1 MTKDREV
8 RLEVKD
14 NALLVANGGRAFSR
28 EGVISICASHLS
40 DKRLSQSDDEVRDD
54 FGGADEDLVRRIQAR
69 ELETYRR
76 DPNRITSDYRS
87 EDETSRDYGGRF
99 LWELLQ
105 NAVDAMG
112 DDRSSGEFIGSKGL
126 GFKAVLELTE
136 TPEIY
141 SGPFHFLFSASE
153 TQNLLKEQDLHD
165 NPPPLTFRIP
175 HTATPDEGV
184 KDLLDAGYTTVI
196 RLPLKDDA
204 VKGTVVDQ
212 LQDLDPLFMLLVPQL
227 STLRVIGPNGETVH
241 RTHSADPGLSDGV
254 VRFTTECPAGP
265 QSTCW
270 RRWAWTHKQN
280 GKRLTAAICL
290 PLAEGDA
297 GVPVAD
303 CRTHPLFVFFPTQH
317 DTKMR
322 AVVHVS
328 FDLAH
333 NREHTRPGDH
343 DDQILEA
350 FKGLLRRVIDE
361 CPVKTVLEAFGQTG
375 LDDQAGNPSSA
386 GRLPGDRL
394 PPTAWRTVSEARFVP
409 TVGGSRESPGEVRLW
424 RHRLG
429 FVLKEDIDAVRNA
442 RLLAPGLRSLW
453 SPLCQFGAEELST
466 AAYVDLL
473 RHCRNRSVSE
483 CVLSWMTLT
492 HVLRQDNA
500 RMTDDWRYAYAD
512 RKDNRL
518 QVPCWW
524 TEQGVARPLAGGLPM
539 LRPRVK
545 NWPDWLE
552 ADILHTDMWR
562 AVSPTRRTP
571 RWWSKYVLDTREKY
585 CDQALYPHIATWTK
599 DEWRDR
605 GWTALGQFR
614 QWYPGPTR
622 DADPWIPD
630 SERTQDRRSSA
641 AEYLRVPTDKGW
653 LPPTDCCA
661 GHAWGGVKAFDRY
674 FATVHDRGLLL
685 PLDQWAEQ
693 VRQEATEDDWRPL
706 LRWLGV
712 SWGPKVREMEL
723 PPNETLLPELWSG
736 YKEDIWLT
744 YWLSNLFIEHFPQC
758 LFDSNVDDESEHRMM
773 QTMIR
778 LAAVVESRQASYV
791 RYKVRRC
798 SSFAWH
804 QLCRTEWLPCKHSL
818 LHHEYRVAPA
828 NAFMPGKGFNGLFP
842 EVLRGNDDEEWYG
855 SVVGVLRQLGVRD
868 ELPEDADKWHYW
880 MRRLP
885 DVGDRSANPD
895 SVRTAAEALY
905 RKYLRLEWDTPFPT
919 DIRLPCLAAGEG
931 GPVLSFASASEVYY
945 VDAPHLQEVRDEIV
959 QKGYK
964 LFILSLRAGRRAVSQ
979 LQISPLSSVLRAEE
993 QFAGED
999 VRATKAVLIRYQ
1011 ERRVGLTLAAELEN
1025 ELPPDLPI
1033 SVVNNLEVNLVGH
1046 EKVASVDVLSWQAGE
1061 GQPLLL
1067 NARNQWRAFGHGL
1080 ARWVIRQET
1089 KATLFEALLR
1099 ERSRR
1104 EYEDRLLH
1112 SGVTIAD
1119 VERAMADW
1127 LAGSD
1132 NGREDSGEPRRGTG
1146 QDDSAGE
1153 SRPEDVNDKPGTDN
1167 VNAGQSTVPEPSW
1180 GWSGRG
1186 NGRGTGAD
1194 RRRTSRGDRRGR
1206 SVRPNLATG
1215 RAAEDWLGERLTE
1228 VFPGTV
1234 ERGVRDS
1241 QNRESDFIVGQD
1253 SMRYHIEVKHLAN
1266 IGGKI
1271 YWSQGQCGKALDMG
1285 RESGEEYFMALLL
1298 SKAHGQYNIYWSW
1311 DPLSDLQAAQRD
1323 VQWEGASDYEDVESD
1338 SWDVTDQQPDEVPV
1352 KRHTFRIDVD
1362 QELLDGLH
1370 EDDGSLQK
1378 LRERLRGT

>member
-28 EGVISICASHLS
+28 GGVISICASHLS

-76 DPNRITSDYRS
+76 DPNRITADYRG

-303 CRTHPLFVFFPTQH
+303 CRTNPLFVFFPTQH

-492 HVLRQDNA
+492 RVLQYGYTGRE
-500 RMTDDWRYAYAD
+500 DDQ
-512 RKDNRL
+512 L
-518 QVPCWW
+518 EVPCWW

-552 ADILHTDMWR
+552 ADVLHTDMWR
-562 AVSPTRRTP
+562 AVTPKQRRP
-571 RWWSKYVLDTREKY
+571 RWWSKYVLDAREKY

-599 DEWRDR
+599 NEWRAS
-605 GWTALGQFR
+605 GWTVLDQFR
-614 QWYPGPTR
+614 QWYPGPK
-622 DADPWIPD
+622 DVGPWVPD
-630 SERTQDRRSSA
+630 NGHTIDRRATA
-641 AEYLRVPTDKGW
+641 AKYLRVPTDKGW
-653 LPPTDCCA
+653 LPPTDCYA

-674 FATVHDRGLLL
+674 FAAIRDRGLLL
-685 PLDQWAEQ
+685 PLDQWPEQ
-693 VRQEATEDDWRPL
+693 VRQETIEDDWKSL

-712 SWGPKVREMEL
+712 SWEPKVRAMEL
-723 PPNETLLPELWSG
+723 PPHETVLPELWSDYEKG
-736 YKEDIWLT
+736 IRPT
-744 YWLSNLFIEHFPQC
+744 YWIFNLFIEHFPQC
-758 LFDSNVDDESEHRMM
+758 LLKSNVDDEPKYTIVQSMS
-773 QTMIR
+773 R
-778 LAAVVESRQASYV
+778 LADVVKTRKASYF
-791 RYKVRRC
+791 RFKPKEC
-798 SSFAWH
+798 LSFAWC
-804 QLCRTEWLPCKHSL
+804 QLCKEEWLPCEHSL
-818 LHHEYRVAPA
+818 LHHEHRVAPA
-828 NAFMPGKGFNGLFP
+828 NAFMPGKGFNGLLP
-842 EVLRGNDDEEWYG
+842 EVSRGDDHEEWYG

-868 ELPEDADKWHYW
+868 ALPDDPNKWHYW
-880 MRRLP
+880 MRRLS
-885 DVGDRSANPD
+885 DVGNRSVNPD
-895 SVRTAAEALY
+895 SVRKAAEALY
-905 RKYLRLEWDTPFPT
+905 RGYLRLECDAPFPT
-919 DIRLPCLAAGEG
+919 DIRLPCLVADEG
-931 GPVLSFASASEVYY
+931 GPVLAFASASDVYY
-945 VDAPHLQEVRDEIV
+945 VDAPHLQEVRDEII

-964 LFILSLRAGRRAVSQ
+964 LFILSLRAGKRAVSQ
-979 LQISPLSSVLRAEE
+979 LQISLLSSVLRAEV
-993 QFAGED
+993 QSARED
-999 VRATKAVLIRYQ
+999 ARATWTVRRRYEQ
-1011 ERRVGLTLAAELEN
+1011 RRVGLTLAADLEN
-1025 ELPPDLPI
+1025 ELPSDLPI
-1033 SVVNNLEVNLVGH
+1033 SVVENLQVDLVDR

-1061 GQPLLL
+1061 DQPLLL
-1067 NARNQWRAFGHGL
+1067 NQRNQWRAFGDGL
-1080 ARWVIRQET
+1080 ARWVIRQES
-1089 KATLFEALLR
+1089 KAMLFEALLR
-1099 ERSRR
+1099 EDSRQ
-1104 EYEDRLLH
+1104 EYEDRLLQ
-1112 SGVTIAD
+1112 SGVTRAD
-1119 VERAMADW
+1119 VDDRAMADW
-1127 LAGSD
+1127 PAGSD
-1132 NGREDSGEPRRGTG
+1132 NSRGDSSEPRSGSRQG
-1146 QDDSAGE
+1146 DSTTDE
-1153 SRPEDVNDKPGTDN
+1153 SRPEDVSDRRGADS
-1167 VNAGQSTVPEPSW
+1167 VNGGQSTVPERRR
-1180 GWSGRG
+1180 GLSGRG
-1186 NGRGTGAD
+1186 NGRGTGAS
-1194 RRRTSRGDRRGR
+1194 RRRASRGDSRGR
-1206 SVRPNLATG
+1206 SSSPNLATG
-1215 RAAEDWLGERLTE
+1215 RAAEDWLGERLKR
-1228 VFPGTV
+1228 VFPGAV
-1234 ERGVRDS
+1234 WRRVRDS
-1241 QNRESDFIVGQD
+1241 QNRESDFIIDQG

-1266 IGGKI
+1266 TEGKI
-1271 YWSQGQCGKALDMG
+1271 YWSQGQCGKALDMR

-1298 SKAHGQYNIYWSW
+1298 SRTEGRYRIYWSW
-1311 DPLSDLQAAQRD
+1311 DPLSDLQAADRD
-1323 VQWEGASDYEDVESD
+1323 VQWEGASDFEDMESD
-1338 SWDVTDQQPDEVPV
+1338 SWDVADQQPDNVPV
-1352 KRHTFRIDVD
+1352 KRHMFRIHVD
-1362 QELLDGLH
+1362 QELVDDLDK
-1370 EDDGSLQK
+1370 DDESLQK
-1378 LRERLRGT
+1378 LRERLQGK

>member
-8 RLEVKD
+8 RLEVRD

-28 EGVISICASHLS
+28 GGVISICASHLS

-54 FGGADEDLVRRIQAR
+54 FGGADEDLVRLIRER

-76 DPNRITSDYRS
+76 DRNRITSDYRG

-99 LWELLQ
+99 LWELMQ

-112 DDRSSGEFIGSKGL
+112 ADRSSGEFIGSKGL

-136 TPEIY
+136 TPEIH

-153 TQNLLKEQDLHD
+153 TQSLLKKQGLHND
-165 NPPPLTFRIP
+165 PPPLTFRIP
-175 HTATPDEGV
+175 HTATPDEAV

-196 RLPLKDDA
+196 RLPLKDA
-204 VKGTVVDQ
+204 AAIGTVVDE

-227 STLRVIGPNGETVH
+227 STLRVVGPNGETVH
-241 RTHSADPGLSDGV
+241 RTRGAEPELSDGV
-254 VRFTTECPAGP
+254 VRLTTECPAGP

-270 RRWAWTHKQN
+270 RRWTWTHKQN

-290 PLAEGDA
+290 PLAEGGA

-303 CRTHPLFVFFPTQH
+303 RRTNPLFVFFPTQD

-322 AVVHVS
+322 AVVHAS
-328 FDLAH
+328 FDLEH
-333 NREHTRPGDH
+333 NRKHTRKGED

-350 FKGLLRRVIDE
+350 FEGLLRRVIDE
-361 CPVKTVLEAFGQTG
+361 CPVQTVLEAFGQTAP
-375 LDDQAGNPSSA
+375 DDRGGKLPSA
-386 GRLPGDRL
+386 DPLPSDRL
-394 PPTAWRTVSEARFVP
+394 PPTVWRTVSNARFVP
-409 TVGGSRESPGEVRLW
+409 TIGGLLESPGEVRLW

-429 FVLKEDIDAVRNA
+429 FVLKEDIDTVRNA

-466 AAYVDLL
+466 AEYVDLL

-483 CVLSWMTLT
+483 CLLSWMTLT
-492 HVLRQDNA
+492 RVLWGDNA
-500 RMTDDWRYAYAD
+500 STTGDWRYAYAD
-512 RKDNRL
+512 WKDDL
-518 QVPCWW
+518 FQVPCWW
-524 TEQGVARPLAGGLPM
+524 TEQGVARPLASDLPM
-539 LRPRVK
+539 VRPRIK

-552 ADILHTDMWR
+552 ADVLHTDMWR
-562 AVSPTRRTP
+562 AVTSKRRTSQ
-571 RWWSKYVLDTREKY
+571 WWSKYVLNKREQY
-585 CDQALYPHIATWTK
+585 CERALYPHIAAWTK
-599 DEWRDR
+599 DEWCDR

-614 QWYPGPTR
+614 QWYPGPSK
-622 DADPWIPD
+622 DADPWIPG
-630 SERTQDRRSSA
+630 SGRSQDRRSSA
-641 AEYLRVPTDKGW
+641 ASHLRVPTDKGW
-653 LPPTDCCA
+653 LPPTDCYA
-661 GHAWGGVKAFDRY
+661 GHAWGGVNAFDRH

-685 PLDQWAEQ
+685 PLDQWPKQ
-693 VRQEATEDDWRPL
+693 VRQKTTEDDWKPL

-712 SWGPKVREMEL
+712 SWEPKVREMEL
-723 PPNETLLPELWSG
+723 PPNETLLPELWSD
-736 YKEDIWLT
+736 YKEGMWLT
-744 YWLSNLFIEHFPQC
+744 RWISNLIIEHFPQC
-758 LFDSNVDDESEHRMM
+758 ILDSNVDDESEHIMM

-778 LAAVVESRQASYV
+778 LAAAVTNRQASYF
-791 RYKVRRC
+791 RYKVRQC

-804 QLCRTEWLPCKHSL
+804 QLCREEWLPCKRSL
-818 LHHEYRVAPA
+818 LHHERRVAPA
-828 NAFMPGKGFNGLFP
+828 NAFMPGKGFNGLLP
-842 EVLRGNDDEEWYG
+842 EVLRSNDHEEWYG
-855 SVVGVLRQLGVRD
+855 SVVGVLRQLGVSEHLPSDSD
-868 ELPEDADKWHYW
+868 EWHYW

-885 DVGDRSANPD
+885 DVGDRSVNPD

-905 RKYLRLEWDTPFPT
+905 RRYLRREWDTPFPT
-919 DIRLPCLAAGEG
+919 DIRLPCLAAGED
-931 GPVLSFASASEVYY
+931 GPVLAFASASEVYY
-945 VDAPHLQEVRDEIV
+945 VDEPHLQEVRDEIV
-959 QKGYK
+959 SEGYK
-964 LFILSLRAGRRAVSQ
+964 LFILPLRAGKRAVSQ
-979 LQISPLSSVLRAEE
+979 LQISPLSSVLSAEE
-993 QFAGED
+993 QFARED
-999 VRATKAVLIRYQ
+999 VRATKAVLLRYQ

-1033 SVVNNLEVNLVGH
+1033 SVVNNLQVDLVGH

-1061 GQPLLL
+1061 DQPLLL
-1067 NARNQWRAFGHGL
+1067 NARNQWRACGHGL
-1080 ARWVIRQET
+1080 ALWVIRQEA
-1089 KATLFEALLR
+1089 KATLFEALLH

-1104 EYEDRLLH
+1104 EYEDRLLQ

-1127 LAGSD
+1127 LVGSD

-1146 QDDSAGE
+1146 QDDSTGE

-1180 GWSGRG
+1180 GSSGRG

-1194 RRRTSRGDRRGR
+1194 TRRTSRGDRRGR
-1206 SVRPNLATG
+1206 SVPPNLATG
-1215 RAAEDWLGERLTE
+1215 RAAEDWLAERLTK

-1266 IGGKI
+1266 IRGKI

-1298 SKAHGQYNIYWSW
+1298 SKAHVQYNIYWSW
-1311 DPLSDLQAAQRD
+1311 NPLSDLQTAQRD

-1338 SWDVTDQQPDEVPV
+1338 SWDVADQQPDNVPV
-1352 KRHTFRIDVD
+1352 KRHMFRILVD
-1362 QELLDGLH
+1362 QELLDDLD
-1370 EDDGSLQK
+1370 EDDESLQK
-1378 LRERLRGT
+1378 LRKRLRGT